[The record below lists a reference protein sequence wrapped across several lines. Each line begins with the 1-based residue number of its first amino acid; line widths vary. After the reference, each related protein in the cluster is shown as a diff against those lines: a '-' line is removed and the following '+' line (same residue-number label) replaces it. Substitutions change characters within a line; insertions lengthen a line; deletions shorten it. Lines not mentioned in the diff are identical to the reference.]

1 MKEIIR
7 KTEQELLW
15 DWLRSEEGESY
26 WKAEWNKSEAL
37 PPAVDEVIFNLWPM

>member
-15 DWLRSEEGESY
+15 DWLRSEDGEAY
-26 WKAEWNKSEAL
+26 WKAELSKTEGL
-37 PPAVDEVIFNLWPM
+37 PLAVDEAIFSLWPM